1 MILREAA
8 YRAFTDQLVTRAIPP
23 GAFVSQ
29 RDLAQRT
36 GFPLGA
42 IREMIPRLEAEG
54 LLQAIPQRGLKV
66 IAPDL
71 RLVREAFALRSLI
84 EREALAQFGALATD
98 AAIAAEAAALTAL
111 MAESAAN
118 VTPDLLAR
126 AQALD
131 WGFHDRLVEAL
142 DNRLVAETYRVNAIR
157 IRVMMPERVTLSAP
171 FLGAALA
178 QHSAIVA
185 ALARRDQE
193 AALAALDRHIES
205 ARRRALAIESP
216 TLPGEGPEEG
226 AASQER

>member
-8 YRAFTDQLVTRAIPP
+8 YRAFTDQLVTWAIPP

-29 RDLAQRT
+29 RELAQRT

-54 LLQAIPQRGLKV
+54 LIQAIPQRGLKV

-84 EREALAQFGALATD
+84 EREALSQFCVQAGD
-98 AAIAAEAAALTAL
+98 EAIAAEEAAITAL
-111 MAESAAN
+111 RAEADSA

-142 DNRLVAETYRVNAIR
+142 DNRLIAETYRVNAIR

-178 QHSAIVA
+178 EHAAILA
-185 ALARRDQE
+185 ALARRDKD
-193 AALAALDRHIES
+193 AALAALDHHIES
-205 ARRRALAIESP
+205 ARRRALAIDSP
-216 TLPGEGPEEG
+216 APPGAEATALNP
-226 AASQER
+226 